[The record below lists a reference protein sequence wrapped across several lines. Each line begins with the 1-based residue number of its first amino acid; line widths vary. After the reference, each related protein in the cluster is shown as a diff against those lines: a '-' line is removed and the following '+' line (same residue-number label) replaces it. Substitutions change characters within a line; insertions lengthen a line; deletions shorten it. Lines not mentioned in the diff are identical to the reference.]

1 MRPFAALAIARA
13 IGLAKKDEIEGP
25 PLQKAEVFL
34 LTFLFLYGNILFRN
48 IGGAIVET
56 KGGFLISRIKQVGG
70 RLFDRM
76 LAEADIDAFNGAQGR
91 ILYVLWQGDGLT
103 ISQLSA
109 QTSLANTTLTSMLD
123 RMEQAALI
131 QRTPSPTDRR
141 ALLIRLTDKAR
152 ALREDYDR
160 ISQRMNE
167 LYYLGFTSEEI
178 SQFEGYLQRVLDNL
192 QGGSD
197 HE

>member
-1 MRPFAALAIARA
+1 M
-13 IGLAKKDEIEGP
+13 
-25 PLQKAEVFL
+25 
-34 LTFLFLYGNILFRN
+34 
-48 IGGAIVET
+48 ET

-76 LAEADIDAFNGAQGR
+76 LAEADVDAFNGAQGR

-123 RMEQAALI
+123 RMEQSGLI
-131 QRTPSPTDRR
+131 LRTPSPTDRR
-141 ALLIRLTDKAR
+141 ALLIRLTDKAKS
-152 ALREDYDR
+152 LQQDYDR

-167 LYYLGFTSEEI
+167 LYYQGFTEGEI
-178 SQFEGYLQRVLDNL
+178 CQFESYLQRVLNNL
-192 QGGSD
+192 QGGFD

>member
-1 MRPFAALAIARA
+1 M
-13 IGLAKKDEIEGP
+13 D
-25 PLQKAEVFL
+25 
-34 LTFLFLYGNILFRN
+34 
-48 IGGAIVET
+48 T

-123 RMEQAALI
+123 RMEQSGLI
-131 QRTPSPTDRR
+131 MREPSPTDRR

-152 ALREDYDR
+152 ALQQDYDR
-160 ISQRMNE
+160 ISQQMND
-167 LYYLGFTSEEI
+167 LYYLGFTEAEI
-178 SQFEGYLQRVLDNL
+178 RQFEGYLQRVLNNL
-192 QGGSD
+192 QGGFD

>member
-1 MRPFAALAIARA
+1 M
-13 IGLAKKDEIEGP
+13 
-25 PLQKAEVFL
+25 
-34 LTFLFLYGNILFRN
+34 
-48 IGGAIVET
+48 ET

-123 RMEQAALI
+123 RMEQSGLI
-131 QRTPSPTDRR
+131 QREPSPTDRR

-167 LYYLGFTSEEI
+167 MYYLGFTEEEVR
-178 SQFEGYLQRVLDNL
+178 QFEGDLLRVLDNL
-192 QGGSD
+192 QGGFD
-197 HE
+197 RE

>member
-1 MRPFAALAIARA
+1 M
-13 IGLAKKDEIEGP
+13 
-25 PLQKAEVFL
+25 
-34 LTFLFLYGNILFRN
+34 
-48 IGGAIVET
+48 ET

-123 RMEQAALI
+123 RMEQSGLI
-131 QRTPSPTDRR
+131 QRMPSPTDRR

-152 ALREDYDR
+152 ALRQDYDR
-160 ISQRMNE
+160 ISQQMNE
-167 LYYLGFTSEEI
+167 MYYLGFTEEEVR
-178 SQFEGYLQRVLDNL
+178 QFEGYLERVLSNL
-192 QGGSD
+192 QGGFD